1 MTVAQAQPNIALIK
15 YWGKQDSGCN
25 LPATGSLSLTLES
38 LWTRMSVRF
47 AETAGANCVS
57 DRLSDRLSV
66 NGAGNDAMLRRVTAC
81 LDRLHGRDRPA
92 AIVDSTSNF
101 PIGAGLAS
109 SASAFAALVTAS
121 SAASGRPQ
129 DRQTLARLAG
139 AASGSAARSL
149 YPGIVE
155 LAVDDAQ
162 IRVASVAAIDDWPLR
177 IVVAITDE
185 SAKML
190 GSGEAMLRSAAT
202 SPFYSTWIERQDAD
216 LAAARNAVMKRDFEQ
231 LAAVSEHNC
240 LKMHSVMWASR
251 PAIVYWNAATV
262 ACMVA
267 VRDLQKSGVPV
278 FFTIDAGPQVK
289 AVCLPEAEARVMEA
303 LSSTGGVRR
312 VLTSGLGDGARVL
325 GSPDPGSRVPG

>member
-15 YWGKQDSGCN
+15 YWGKQDSGRN

-38 LWTRMSVRF
+38 LWTRMSVRV
-47 AETAGANCVS
+47 AKTQGA
-57 DRLSDRLSV
+57 DRLSV
-66 NGAGNDAMLRRVTAC
+66 NGAGNGSMLRRVTAC
-81 LDRLHGRDRPA
+81 LDRLYGADRPGVT
-92 AIVDSTSNF
+92 VDSTSNF

-109 SASAFAALVTAS
+109 SASAFAALVTAA
-121 SAASGRPQ
+121 SAASGRPH
-129 DRQTLARLAG
+129 DRQALARLAG

-149 YPGIVE
+149 YAGIVE
-155 LAVDDAQ
+155 LTVADGQ
-162 IRVASVAAIDDWPLR
+162 ICVSSVADVDDWPLR

-185 SAKML
+185 SAKPL

-202 SPFYSTWIERQDAD
+202 SPFYSAWVERQDAD
-216 LAAARNAVMKRDFEQ
+216 LEVARQAVVKRDFEQ

-240 LKMHSVMWASR
+240 LKMHSVMWTSR

-262 ACMVA
+262 GCMGA
-267 VRDLQKSGVPV
+267 VRDLQKAGVPV

-289 AVCLPEAEARVMEA
+289 AVCLPEVEGRVVEA
-303 LSSTGGVRR
+303 LASTEGVGR

-325 GSPDPGSRVPG
+325 S

>member
-15 YWGKQDSGCN
+15 YWGKQDGGRN

-47 AETAGANCVS
+47 ASVPGA
-57 DRLSDRLSV
+57 DRLSV
-66 NGAGNDAMLRRVTAC
+66 NGTTNDAMLRRVTAC
-81 LDRLHGRDRPA
+81 LDRFYGGDRPA
-92 AIVDSTSNF
+92 AIVESASNF

-109 SASAFAALVTAS
+109 SASAFAALVTAV
-121 SAASGRPQ
+121 SAVAGRPH
-129 DRQTLARLAG
+129 DRQALARLAG

-155 LAVDDAQ
+155 LAVADGQ
-162 IRVASVAAIDDWPLR
+162 ISVASLAAVDHWPLR

-185 SAKML
+185 SAKPL
-190 GSGEAMLRSAAT
+190 GSGDAMLRSAAT
-202 SPFYSTWIERQDAD
+202 SPFYSAWIERQDAD
-216 LAAARNAVMKRDFEQ
+216 LEVARNAVMKCDFEQ

-240 LKMHSVMWASR
+240 LKMHSVMWACR
-251 PAIVYWNAATV
+251 PAIVYWQAATV
-262 ACMVA
+262 ACMEA
-267 VRDLQKSGVPV
+267 VRDLQKAGVPV

-289 AVCLPEAEARVMEA
+289 AVCLPGFEDRVA
-303 LSSTGGVRR
+303 GSLSSTTGVRR

-325 GSPDPGSRVPG
+325 T

>member
-15 YWGKQDSGCN
+15 YWGKQDSGRN

-38 LWTRMSVRF
+38 LWTRMSVHC
-47 AETAGANCVS
+47 AKAPGT
-57 DRLSDRLSV
+57 DRLSV
-66 NGAGNDAMLRRVTAC
+66 NGAGNDSMLRRVTAC
-81 LDRLHGRDRPA
+81 LDRMYGSDRSA
-92 AIVDSTSNF
+92 VTVESTSNF

-109 SASAFAALVTAS
+109 SASAFAALVTAA
-121 SAASGRPQ
+121 SAASGRPH
-129 DRQTLARLAG
+129 DRQALARLAG

-155 LAVDDAQ
+155 LAVADG
-162 IRVASVAAIDDWPLR
+162 RVSVSSVAAVDDWPLR

-185 SAKML
+185 SVKPL
-190 GSGEAMLRSAAT
+190 GSGAAMLRSAAT
-202 SPFYSTWIERQDAD
+202 SPFYSAWVERQDAD
-216 LAAARNAVMKRDFEQ
+216 LEVAREAVMKRDFEQ

-267 VRDLQKSGVPV
+267 VRDLQKAAVPV

-289 AVCLPEAEARVMEA
+289 AICLSGVEERVVEA
-303 LSSTGGVRR
+303 LSSTEGVRR
-312 VLTSGLGDGARVL
+312 VLISGLGDGARVL
-325 GSPDPGSRVPG
+325 A